1 MENFNDN
8 LELTG
13 DLLDEYLAIQEAEL
27 AQKKAQEEEE
37 DFLQWCI
44 DQEKD

>member
-1 MENFNDN
+1 MEKLNDN

-13 DLLDEYLAIQEAEL
+13 DLLDEYLAIQEAVLAEEKAEQEL
-27 AQKKAQEEEE
+27 E
-37 DFLQWCI
+37 DFLDWCI

>member
-27 AQKKAQEEEE
+27 AEKKAKEEME
-37 DFLQWCI
+37 DFLDWCI